1 MSTSTEV
8 RVLPESDQAL
18 TSSAG
23 TYTVSSVSGG
33 MFVRTVHTV
42 AASGTGFTDTPGS
55 PTNHV
60 NVYNRVQF
68 LINKTKSTNI
78 GGTSGN
84 YTVGDMETNFGLLY
98 QLLKDLEAS
107 HGKDYDDP
115 LEPSTAG
122 YATGQS
128 DASFKQETEDLKT
141 AMDDLI
147 TAHNSQFSSIGSHNF
162 AYSGTADNSYTI
174 PTSYVTK
181 LNAFLSTE
189 LPSYRNVIKRRITE
203 ISNRIGY
210 VNSKDVAGGGTTSSP
225 AKSVS
230 GTKQGFQGYSFNGGN
245 GYANTIYSHANFLA
259 GKKIKLFEK
268 IITAI
273 NDVQAL
279 YDQVKSKRSQYYE
292 YNQ

>member
-1 MSTSTEV
+1 
-8 RVLPESDQAL
+8 
-18 TSSAG
+18 
-23 TYTVSSVSGG
+23 
-33 MFVRTVHTV
+33 
-42 AASGTGFTDTPGS
+42 
-55 PTNHV
+55 
-60 NVYNRVQF
+60 
-68 LINKTKSTNI
+68 
-78 GGTSGN
+78 
-84 YTVGDMETNFGLLY
+84 LLY

-107 HGKDYDDP
+107 HGKDYEDP
-115 LEPSTAG
+115 LEPSTSG
-122 YATGQS
+122 YVTGQS
-128 DASFKQETEDLKT
+128 DASFKQETEDIKT
-141 AMDDLI
+141 SMDNLI
-147 TAHNSQFSSIGSHNF
+147 TSHNAIF
-162 AYSGTADNSYTI
+162 VALTSNSDQQGGSSPHDFSYSGTADNSYTI
-174 PTSYVTK
+174 PTSYVTN
-181 LNAFLSTE
+181 LNAFLDSGTGE
-189 LPSYRNVIKRRITE
+189 LQSYRNVIKRRITE

>member
-1 MSTSTEV
+1 M
-8 RVLPESDQAL
+8 D
-18 TSSAG
+18 
-23 TYTVSSVSGG
+23 
-33 MFVRTVHTV
+33 
-42 AASGTGFTDTPGS
+42 
-55 PTNHV
+55 N
-60 NVYNRVQF
+60 
-68 LINKTKSTNI
+68 LIS
-78 GGTSGN
+78 
-84 YTVGDMETNFGLLY
+84 
-98 QLLKDLEAS
+98 
-107 HGKDYDDP
+107 
-115 LEPSTAG
+115 
-122 YATGQS
+122 
-128 DASFKQETEDLKT
+128 
-141 AMDDLI
+141 
-147 TAHNSQFSSIGSHNF
+147 AHNTQFSSIGSHSF
-162 AYSGTADNSYTI
+162 AYSGAADNSYTI
-174 PTSYVTK
+174 PTSYVTT
-181 LNAFLSTE
+181 LNTFLSTE

-230 GTKQGFQGYSFNGGN
+230 GTNEGFQGYSYNSGN